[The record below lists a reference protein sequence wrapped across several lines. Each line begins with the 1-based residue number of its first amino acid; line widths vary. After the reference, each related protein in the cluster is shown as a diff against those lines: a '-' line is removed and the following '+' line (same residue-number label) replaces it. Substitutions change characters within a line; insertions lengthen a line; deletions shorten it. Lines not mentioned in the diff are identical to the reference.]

1 MQPNRPDRSRS
12 RGSALFMILMAVALF
27 AALAFTFSRGLQQG
41 SESLSDR
48 QAELAAS
55 DILGFASKTERT
67 LGKMLQG
74 QRSETEISFEGLTG
88 TYSNAACAAD
98 ACKVFAAGGGG
109 ITPIYPVLRWLDST
123 QSGQPFY
130 GTWYVT
136 ARICVPGIGTS
147 ACVGSSGTDL
157 LMVLP
162 YVRQNLCEKI
172 NLKLGIAA
180 PIPSPS
186 SFGTIDNG
194 GRFNGSFAPGGL
206 TLWDDAATSGRS
218 SGCVADTGNNT
229 HHFYQVLI
237 VR

>member
-1 MQPNRPDRSRS
+1 MRRNRPNRDGN

-55 DILGFASKTERT
+55 DILGFASKTERA
-67 LGKMLQG
+67 LSRMLQG
-74 QRSETEISFEGLTG
+74 QRSETEISFEGLNG
-88 TYSNAACAAD
+88 TYSNAACATD
-98 ACKVFAAGGGG
+98 ACKVFSGGGVS
-109 ITPIYPVLRWLDST
+109 PSYPVLRWLDST

-147 ACVGSSGTDL
+147 ACAGSSGTDL
-157 LMVLP
+157 LMILP

-186 SFGTIDNG
+186 SFGAIDNG
-194 GRFNGSFAPGGL
+194 GRFDGSFSPGGL

-218 SGCVADTGNNT
+218 SGCVADTGNNAY
-229 HHFYQVLI
+229 HFYQVL
-237 VR
+237 VGR

>member
-1 MQPNRPDRSRS
+1 MRRNRPNRGEN

-55 DILGFASKTERT
+55 DILGFASKTERA
-67 LGKMLQG
+67 LSKMLQG

-88 TYSNAACAAD
+88 AAANAACTTD
-98 ACKVFAAGGGG
+98 PCKVFSGGGVS
-109 ITPIYPVLRWLDST
+109 PSYPVLRWLDST

-147 ACVGSSGTDL
+147 ACAGSSGTDL
-157 LMVLP
+157 LLILP
-162 YVRQNLCEKI
+162 YIRQNLCEKI
-172 NLKLGIAA
+172 NLKIGIAA

-186 SFGTIDNG
+186 SFGAIDNG
-194 GRFNGSFAPGGL
+194 GRFDGSFSPGGL
-206 TLWDDAATSGRS
+206 TLWDDAAISDRS
-218 SGCVADTGNNT
+218 SGCVADTGSNT

-237 VR
+237 SR